1 MQPSPTSDQRTEYL
15 HGEHLLLRLTY
26 MSCFNTHNEPG
37 ELHRILAQ
45 ARRNNTA
52 NGITGVLVFNHNYFL
67 QSIEGRRP
75 VINQLLRKL
84 TSDPRHFSLQ
94 VVEAREID
102 GRRWGGWS
110 MNYLTPSEK
119 YQKEALRFSGG
130 TQFNPYLMS
139 TRQVM
144 MLIESLTKLQEAQTL
159 RPRRASK
166 RLFGLLGSS
175 EKGSQ

>member
-1 MQPSPTSDQRTEYL
+1 MQPALSSDENIKYL
-15 HGEHLLLRLTY
+15 HGEHVLLRLTY
-26 MSCFNTHNEPG
+26 MSRFNTHNEPG
-37 ELHRILAQ
+37 ELQRILTQ
-45 ARRNNTA
+45 ARKNNTA
-52 NGITGVLVFNHNYFL
+52 NGITGVLIFNHNYFL

-75 VINQLLRKL
+75 MINELLRKL
-84 TSDPRHFSLQ
+84 TADSRHFSLQ
-94 VVEAREID
+94 VIEAREID

-144 MLIESLTKLQEAQTL
+144 MLIESLTKMQER
-159 RPRRASK
+159 RPRRETPTPK
-166 RLFGLLGSS
+166 LRLLRLLG
-175 EKGSQ
+175 KA